1 MIVTEHFVV
10 NCSLCVSYRIC
21 RLENWGKSTLIVEQ
35 ESILKDNIHQANE
48 NCSNQNTT
56 IINFAEQ
63 NWFPKSDIQFVV
75 KNILHF
81 MFKRPSVLRVL
92 QRPILIIWFP
102 SQISPSRDPFLLSQ
116 RSSKL
121 VINQN
126 HLGFFC
132 VNKHTDQLIFQLSS
146 GLTEPDFVGHGTQTP
161 IFLKTPPDLI

>member
-81 MFKRPSVLRVL
+81 MFKRPFSLKSSTKADTHNLV
-92 QRPILIIWFP
+92 
-102 SQISPSRDPFLLSQ
+102 SQLDIPKQ
-116 RSSKL
+116 RSFSSITEVLKVGYQSKS
-121 VINQN
+121 
-126 HLGFFC
+126 LGVLLC
-132 VNKHTDQLIFQLSS
+132 K
-146 GLTEPDFVGHGTQTP
+146 QTYKSTY
-161 IFLKTPPDLI
+161 FSALLWTN

>member
-81 MFKRPSVLRVL
+81 MFKRPFSLKSSTKADTHNLV
-92 QRPILIIWFP
+92 
-102 SQISPSRDPFLLSQ
+102 SQLDIPKQ
-116 RSSKL
+116 RSFSSITEVLKVGYQSKS
-121 VINQN
+121 
-126 HLGFFC
+126 LGVLLC
-132 VNKHTDQLIFQLSS
+132 K
-146 GLTEPDFVGHGTQTP
+146 QTYRSTY
-161 IFLKTPPDLI
+161 FSALLWTN

>member
-1 MIVTEHFVV
+1 MIVAEHFVV
-10 NCSLCVSYRIC
+10 NCSLCVLYRIC

-81 MFKRPSVLRVL
+81 MFKRPFSLKSSTKADTHNLV
-92 QRPILIIWFP
+92 
-102 SQISPSRDPFLLSQ
+102 SQLDIPKQ
-116 RSSKL
+116 RSFSSISEVLKVGYQSKS
-121 VINQN
+121 
-126 HLGFFC
+126 LGVLLC
-132 VNKHTDQLIFQLSS
+132 K
-146 GLTEPDFVGHGTQTP
+146 QTYKSTY
-161 IFLKTPPDLI
+161 FLALLWTN

>member
-81 MFKRPSVLRVL
+81 MFKRPFSLKSSTKADTHNLV
-92 QRPILIIWFP
+92 
-102 SQISPSRDPFLLSQ
+102 SQLDIPKQ
-116 RSSKL
+116 RSFSSITEVLKVGYQSKSL
-121 VINQN
+121 VVLLCKQKYKSKI
-126 HLGFFC
+126 LG
-132 VNKHTDQLIFQLSS
+132 L
-146 GLTEPDFVGHGTQTP
+146 
-161 IFLKTPPDLI
+161 

>member
-81 MFKRPSVLRVL
+81 MFKRPFSLKSSTKADTHNLV
-92 QRPILIIWFP
+92 
-102 SQISPSRDPFLLSQ
+102 SQLDIPKQ
-116 RSSKL
+116 RSFSSISEVLKVGYQSKS
-121 VINQN
+121 
-126 HLGFFC
+126 LGVLLC
-132 VNKHTDQLIFQLSS
+132 K
-146 GLTEPDFVGHGTQTP
+146 QTYRSTY
-161 IFLKTPPDLI
+161 FSALLWTN